1 MIIVITS
8 EKPVDDEEEIINEL
22 FREGL
27 DLLHIRKPFMTQDQM
42 SDFINT
48 INSDFYNRLVLHNH
62 YDMAADFSVSRFHFN
77 ETARQNKIYSSFK
90 GQMISTSV
98 HDIQTFNELS
108 AEWEYA
114 FISPAF
120 PSISKK
126 GYGQNAT
133 ILNQIKDR
141 NNLEVKMIALGGINE
156 YTIGEALIYGADGVA
171 LLGAVWEND
180 EPLLIFKKCRQKMML
195 NS

>member
-8 EKPVDDEEEIINEL
+8 EKPVDHEEEIINEL

-27 DLLHIRKPFMTQDQM
+27 DLLHIRKPFINRDQI
-42 SDFINT
+42 SDFIDR

-62 YDMAADFSVSRFHFN
+62 YDLAADFPVSRFHFN
-77 ETARQNKIYSSFK
+77 ETARQNKIYSPFK
-90 GQMISTSV
+90 GQIISTSV

-108 AEWEYA
+108 AAWEYA

-133 ILNQIKDR
+133 ILNEIKNR
-141 NNLEVKMIALGGINE
+141 NNSEVKMIALGGIDE
-156 YTIGEALIYGADGVA
+156 HTIDEALIYGADGVV

-180 EPLLIFKKCRQKMML
+180 EPLPAFKKCRQKMMHR
-195 NS
+195 N

>member
-27 DLLHIRKPFMTQDQM
+27 DLLHIRKPFINRDQM
-42 SDFINT
+42 SDFIDS

-62 YDMAADFSVSRFHFN
+62 YDLAADFPVSRFHFN
-77 ETARQNKIYSSFK
+77 ETARHNNIHSSFK
-90 GQMISTSV
+90 RQIISTSV

-120 PSISKK
+120 PSISKN
-126 GYGQNAT
+126 GYGKNST
-133 ILNQIKDR
+133 ILSEMKSRSNS
-141 NNLEVKMIALGGINE
+141 EVKMITLGGINE
-156 YTIGEALIYGADGVA
+156 HTIGEAFGYGADGVA

-180 EPLLIFKKCRQKMML
+180 EPLPAFKKCRQKMML

>member
-27 DLLHIRKPFMTQDQM
+27 DLLHIRKPFITRDQM
-42 SDFINT
+42 ADFIDR
-48 INSDFYNRLVLHNH
+48 INSDSYNRLVLHNH
-62 YDMAADFSVSRFHFN
+62 YDLAADFPVFRFHFN
-77 ETARQNKIYSSFK
+77 ETYRQNKIHSSFK
-90 GQMISTSV
+90 GQIISTSV

-108 AEWEYA
+108 AGWEYA

-120 PSISKK
+120 PSISKN
-126 GYGQNAT
+126 GYGKNST
-133 ILNQIKDR
+133 ILSEMKSRSNS
-141 NNLEVKMIALGGINE
+141 EVKMIALGGINE
-156 YTIGEALIYGADGVA
+156 HTIDGAFDYGADGVA

-180 EPLLIFKKCRQKMML
+180 EPLPTFKKCRQKMML

>member
-27 DLLHIRKPFMTQDQM
+27 DLLHIRKPFMTRDQM
-42 SDFINT
+42 ADFVDS

-62 YDMAADFSVSRFHFN
+62 YDLAADFPVSRLHFN
-77 ETARQNKIYSSFK
+77 ETARQNKIHSPFK

-98 HDIQTFNELS
+98 HDIQTFNALR

-133 ILNQIKDR
+133 ILNEIKNR
-141 NNLEVKMIALGGINE
+141 NNSEVKMIALGGINE
-156 YTIGEALIYGADGVA
+156 HTIGEAFVYGADGVA

-180 EPLLIFKKCRQKMML
+180 EPLPAFKKCREKIML